1 MDGFIKWNC
10 YDLAEQI
17 DIFEQCKRELCELH
31 EDLMRTSHMIES
43 ISVDKS
49 DQIRKLSTNL
59 TEIIRRLDVEKST
72 LDQSIDIYYAA
83 ETQAR
88 IQVETLPT
96 TISRSTVIVSDSATT
111 TGNAVMED
119 WLAALAFRQVI

>member
-17 DIFEQCKRELCELH
+17 DVFEQCKRELCKLH
-31 EDLMRTSHMIES
+31 EDLMRTSHTIES
-43 ISVDKS
+43 VNVDKS

-59 TEIIRRLDVEKST
+59 TEIIHRLEIEKKT

-88 IQVETLPT
+88 MQVEALHTTLG
-96 TISRSTVIVSDSATT
+96 RSAVVIADSAANA
-111 TGNAVMED
+111 GNTVMED
-119 WLAALAFRQVI
+119 WLAALAFGV